1 MIVAQTSSDR
11 TSSRLSEVLEFKCGP
26 LQCPGNA
33 RCVVI
38 SKFGAAVVVRDEVKY
53 LAVKGGAALD
63 NNHVR
68 VMVRA
73 HCVTLYKPSEAV

>member
-1 MIVAQTSSDR
+1 MIVAQISSDR

-38 SKFGAAVVVRDEVKY
+38 SKFGAAVVVQ
-53 LAVKGGAALD
+53 G
-63 NNHVR
+63 
-68 VMVRA
+68 
-73 HCVTLYKPSEAV
+73 